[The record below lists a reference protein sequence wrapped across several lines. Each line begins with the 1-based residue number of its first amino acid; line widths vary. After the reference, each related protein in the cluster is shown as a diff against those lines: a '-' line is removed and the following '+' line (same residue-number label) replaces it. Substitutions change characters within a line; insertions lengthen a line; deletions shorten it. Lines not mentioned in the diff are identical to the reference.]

1 MERLP
6 AIKPNTR
13 NLLLWLFIAAP
24 VLYLFIGA
32 ISHPPVDGYQAAN
45 NLAISPSKTKV
56 HANGGLRLLNSAPAV
71 SPDLVTR
78 EIVLPR
84 KIFASP
90 ILLAAP
96 LETPPKSK
104 LALKRKFKRP
114 LIKPVNRQ
122 YRHLIHQAANRHGID
137 PAMILAIIMAE
148 SSFNPNAV
156 SSRGAQGL
164 MQLMPQ
170 TAESLGVADAFD
182 PGKNIDAGARYF
194 RQLLNHCRG
203 DVQLALAAYNAGL
216 QNVKN
221 HNGVPP
227 FKTTIRYVQKVLTYY
242 EHYKRM
248 LTG

>member
-1 MERLP
+1 MEPLP

-13 NLLLWLFIAAP
+13 NLLLWLLVAAP
-24 VLYLFIGA
+24 FIYLVCAGGFHSPDPA
-32 ISHPPVDGYQAAN
+32 PHVAN
-45 NLAISPSKTKV
+45 TQMTRLSNTENPA
-56 HANGGLRLLNSAPAV
+56 GELRLLDSAPAL
-71 SPDLVTR
+71 SPGLVTR

-84 KIFASP
+84 KIVASP

-96 LETPPKSK
+96 MKAPQKALTAAKRNSK
-104 LALKRKFKRP
+104 RQ
-114 LIKPVNRQ
+114 LIKPVKRQ
-122 YRHLIHQAANRHGID
+122 YRDLIRQAANRHGID
-137 PAMILAIIMAE
+137 PAMIKAIIMAE

-170 TAESLGVADAFD
+170 TAESLGVVNAFD

-194 RQLLNHCRG
+194 RWLLKQCRG
-203 DVQLALAAYNAGL
+203 DVQMALAAYNAGL

-227 FKTTIRYVQKVLTYY
+227 FKTTVRYVEKVLTYY